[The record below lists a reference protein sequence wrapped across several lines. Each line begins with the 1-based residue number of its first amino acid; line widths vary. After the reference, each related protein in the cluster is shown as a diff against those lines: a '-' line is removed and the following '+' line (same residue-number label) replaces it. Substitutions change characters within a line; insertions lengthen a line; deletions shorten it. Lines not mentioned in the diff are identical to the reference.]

1 MKIVVIGT
9 GYVGLVSSIC
19 FAKIGHQVIAVDK
32 IVSKI
37 DQLNQGEIPIYEPDL
52 KEMLAEAVDQNM
64 ISFTTNLQE
73 ALPSAQAVFIAV
85 GTPQDQDGS
94 ADLSSV
100 LEACEEIAKY
110 STSTKLI
117 VTKSTVPAKTGEKI
131 KALLKKVNPDVEFF
145 VASNPEFL
153 REGCA
158 IEDFMYPDRIVIGY
172 DDEYAKKILS
182 EIYEYFP
189 ASKIFHTNVVTAE
202 LIKYGSN
209 SFLATKIAFINELAD
224 LCENIGAN
232 IKDLALAMGQDS
244 RIGEKFLNPG
254 PGFGGS
260 CFPKDILA
268 LVNIGNVNNTN
279 LSLVNA
285 VVKSNDNRKKIMV
298 KKIIKILDNQVRDK
312 KILWLGLAFKA
323 NTDDIRYSPSIAI
336 AKEIAK
342 LQAQIFVHD
351 FQAQNNA
358 KKELEE
364 FKNIYFLDDYLQ
376 IIANC
381 DLMVIATE
389 WDQYRHINLAK
400 VKTLNPNL
408 KIIDLRNI
416 LDVNEI
422 KKHGFIYDFIGNKS

>member
-37 DQLNQGEIPIYEPDL
+37 DQLKKGEIPIYEPGL
-52 KEMLAEAVDQNM
+52 KEMLSEVVALNN

-73 ALPSAQAVFIAV
+73 ALTDANAVFIAV
-85 GTPQDQDGS
+85 GTPQDEDGS
-94 ADLSSV
+94 ADLSYV
-100 LEACEEIAKY
+100 LDASKEIAKY
-110 STSTKLI
+110 STSSKLI

-131 KALLKKVNPDVEFF
+131 KNLLAEINPQIKFY

-158 IEDFMYPDRIVIGY
+158 IEDFMQPDRIVIGY
-172 DDEYAKKILS
+172 DDDQAKKILE
-182 EIYEYFP
+182 EIYQYFP
-189 ASKIFHTNVVTAE
+189 ASKIFHTDIVTAE

-224 LCENIGAN
+224 LCENVGGN
-232 IKDLALAMGQDS
+232 IQDLAIAMGQDS

-268 LVNIGNVNNTN
+268 LLNIAKNNNAN
-279 LSLVNA
+279 LSLIDA
-285 VVKSNDNRKKIMV
+285 VVKSNNNRKNLMV
-298 KKIIKILDNQVRDK
+298 KKIINILDGKVKNK
-312 KILWLGLAFKA
+312 KIIWLGLAFKA

-336 AKEIAK
+336 AKELAK
-342 LQAQIFVHD
+342 MDTQIFAHD
-351 FQAQNNA
+351 FQAQINA
-358 KKELEE
+358 KKELSD
-364 FKNIYFLDDYLQ
+364 FNNIHFIDDIWQ
-376 IIANC
+376 TIANC

-389 WDQYRHINLAK
+389 WEQYRKLDLAK
-400 VKTLNPNL
+400 L
-408 KIIDLRNI
+408 KRIAPQIKIVDLRNI
-416 LDVNEI
+416 LDKNEL
-422 KKHGFIYDFIGNKS
+422 KKHGFTFDFIGNKN

>member
-37 DQLNQGEIPIYEPDL
+37 DQLKKGEIPIYEPGL
-52 KEMLAEAVDQNM
+52 KEMLSEVVALNN

-73 ALPSAQAVFIAV
+73 ALTDANAVFIAV
-85 GTPQDQDGS
+85 GTPQDEDGS
-94 ADLSSV
+94 ADLSYV
-100 LEACEEIAKY
+100 LDASKEIAKY
-110 STSTKLI
+110 STSSKLI

-131 KALLKKVNPDVEFF
+131 KNLLAETNPQIKFY

-158 IEDFMYPDRIVIGY
+158 IDDFMQPDRIVIGY
-172 DDEYAKKILS
+172 DDDQAKKILE
-182 EIYEYFP
+182 EIYQYFP
-189 ASKIFHTNVVTAE
+189 ASKIFHTDIVTAE

-209 SFLATKIAFINELAD
+209 SFLATKIAFVNELAD
-224 LCENIGAN
+224 LCENVGGN
-232 IKDLALAMGQDS
+232 IKDLAIAMGQDS

-268 LVNIGNVNNTN
+268 LLNIAKNNNAN
-279 LSLVNA
+279 LSLIDA
-285 VVKSNDNRKKIMV
+285 VVKSNNNRKNLMV
-298 KKIIKILDNQVRDK
+298 KKIINILDGKVKNK
-312 KILWLGLAFKA
+312 KIIWLGLAFKA

-336 AKEIAK
+336 AKELAK
-342 LQAQIFVHD
+342 MDTQIFAHD
-351 FQAQNNA
+351 FQAQINA
-358 KKELEE
+358 KKELSD
-364 FKNIYFLDDYLQ
+364 FNNIHFIDDIWQ
-376 IIANC
+376 AIANC

-389 WDQYRHINLAK
+389 WEQYRKLDLAK
-400 VKTLNPNL
+400 L
-408 KIIDLRNI
+408 KRIAPQIKIVDLRNI
-416 LDVNEI
+416 LDKNEL
-422 KKHGFIYDFIGNKS
+422 KKHGFIFDFIGNKN